1 MNKSK
6 TQEHRG
12 LETVSEAKA
21 LSCKVPSM
29 RPRRGIVG
37 NQMWKWLVHA
47 ARNQSGRTWE
57 GDSRAKKVPTQA
69 QVVPEGPWHSVSLA
83 HRQGWEGSGYGHQ

>member
-6 TQEHRG
+6 TQEPRG
-12 LETVSEAKA
+12 LKTVSEAKA

-37 NQMWKWLVHA
+37 DQTWKCLVHA
-47 ARNQSGRTWE
+47 ARNQSGRT
-57 GDSRAKKVPTQA
+57 GRAA
-69 QVVPEGPWHSVSLA
+69 PELGGCQLKRKLCQRDPGTV
-83 HRQGWEGSGYGHQ
+83 